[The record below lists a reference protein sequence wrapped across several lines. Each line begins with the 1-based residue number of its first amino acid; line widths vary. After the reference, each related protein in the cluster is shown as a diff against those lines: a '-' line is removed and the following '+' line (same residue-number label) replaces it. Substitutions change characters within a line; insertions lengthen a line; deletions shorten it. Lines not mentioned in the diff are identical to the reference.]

1 MATIYGYKRF
11 NYPTTEMVHLSAKPT
26 GGVGAST
33 TSGLTSAD
41 VGAIVDVNVSSRVGT
56 VVADKS
62 KVTFASG
69 HAYYLIAEI
78 PVMADATDFNFVGVR
93 LENQGMVDNLMPRRP
108 QQNWAQQYS
117 DLKSGGIK

>member
-26 GGVGAST
+26 GGSGAST
-33 TSGLTSAD
+33 ASGLSSAD
-41 VGAIVDVNVSSRVGT
+41 VGAIIDVTVSNKTGAVKS
-56 VVADKS
+56 DKS
-62 KVTFASG
+62 GVTFASG
-69 HAYYLIAEI
+69 HAYFLIAEI
-78 PVMADATDFNFVGVR
+78 PVMADANDFNFVGVR
-93 LENQGMVDNLMPRRP
+93 LENQGMVDNLVPRRP